1 MLDTGTRRSDR
12 NQPKEHRGR
21 GLIILLASFLVLA
34 VAAVALGRFYSYA
47 TGASGPRTPVEIEV
61 AYGMTETAVA
71 DLLASKHVIRSA
83 WAFKLLARF
92 KHSGAFEAGRYDLTT
107 NMTASDALAALE
119 KGPVVQSVRLI
130 IPEGF
135 NLRQTAARVASVL
148 AATSTDFLK
157 AADSG
162 RYLLPPYVPKG
173 TPTVEGFLFPDT
185 YFFYTDATPDDVI
198 KRLLAQFQT
207 EAAKLSLVSKAK
219 ALGMTTPY
227 QVVTVASMIE
237 KEVKFEADRAN
248 VAAVIYNRLRKGLP
262 LQFDTTIQYALP
274 HPKPT
279 LTAQDLRLK
288 SPYNTFLHRG
298 LPPTPIS
305 SPGVASLQAA
315 LNPAQ
320 VDYLYFV
327 TDRSGHGHFT
337 ASYAEFLK
345 LKARYA

>member
-12 NQPKEHRGR
+12 HQPKERRGR

-47 TGASGPRTPVEIEV
+47 TGASGPRTPVEIV
-61 AYGMTETAVA
+61 VSYGMTETAVA

-119 KGPVVQSVRLI
+119 KGPVVQSVRLT

-148 AATSTDFLK
+148 AVTSTDFLK
-157 AADSG
+157 AANSG
-162 RYLLPPYVPKG
+162 RYLLLPYVPKG

-219 ALGMTTPY
+219 ALGMTPY

-237 KEVKFEADRAN
+237 KEVKFEADRAK
-248 VAAVIYNRLRKGLP
+248 VAAVIYNRLKKGMP

-279 LTAQDLRLK
+279 LTTQDLHLN

-345 LKARYA
+345 LKAQYA